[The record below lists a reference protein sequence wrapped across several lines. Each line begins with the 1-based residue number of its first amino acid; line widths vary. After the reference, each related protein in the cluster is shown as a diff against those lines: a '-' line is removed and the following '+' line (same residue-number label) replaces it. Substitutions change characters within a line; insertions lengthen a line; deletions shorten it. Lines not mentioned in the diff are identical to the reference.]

1 MSYINTIGWKQNNL
15 GNLRGE
21 GINWRG
27 KTGFENGFSVFATK
41 AHGVRAIFADLN
53 AKIKKGVNTISKIME
68 MYAPRSENNTE
79 KYIQF
84 VAQKTGIARGAVLN
98 FSMLD
103 KIVRAIIL
111 YEIGYNIGLDELLQ
125 AKNMYLSSV
134 SNVSRETL
142 DPKKKNNFDLIIF
155 AIVICVIIAYY
166 FKLK

>member
-1 MSYINTIGWKQNNL
+1 
-15 GNLRGE
+15 
-21 GINWRG
+21 
-27 KTGFENGFSVFATK
+27 
-41 AHGVRAIFADLN
+41 
-53 AKIKKGVNTISKIME
+53 

-84 VAQKTGIARGAVLN
+84 VAQKTGIARNAILN

-142 DPKKKNNFDLIIF
+142 DPKKKNNYDLLIF
-155 AIVICVIIAYY
+155 AIIIIAIIAYY